1 MEARENER
9 QISQNYILHV
19 KCLEFYIT
27 ILVKFD
33 IYFLWLLWEIFFGV
47 TTDDY
52 FITSLVL
59 EWCKKRTQ
67 YSLNYSG
74 TRFLSTEN

>member
-33 IYFLWLLWEIFFGV
+33 IYFL
-47 TTDDY
+47 
-52 FITSLVL
+52 
-59 EWCKKRTQ
+59 
-67 YSLNYSG
+67 
-74 TRFLSTEN
+74 